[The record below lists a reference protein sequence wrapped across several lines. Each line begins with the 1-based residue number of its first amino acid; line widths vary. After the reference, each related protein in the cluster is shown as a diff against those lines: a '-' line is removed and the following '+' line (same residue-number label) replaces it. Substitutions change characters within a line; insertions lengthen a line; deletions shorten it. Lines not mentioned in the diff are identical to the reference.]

1 MNKHFNKRLLALIL
15 SAILLIC
22 ACPLSVFASELNGM
36 NTAAMPGSGG
46 DGPPSD
52 STGMSDIDL
61 GFDLDID
68 ENFDTD
74 ISAELTEDI
83 KLRDTFTKHYTDGKG
98 KYYAVVFP
106 EQVHYLENGEWK
118 EIDNSLTLNKQGNA
132 YISGNKS
139 FKTGFS
145 KSSSSA
151 ELVTIEEGIY
161 KLSWGISFDAGS
173 ELKDVISSS
182 DIAMNE
188 TGSMTPVNARLT
200 ENRSDGLNENGTA
213 ARITKENIGD
223 LGKAFSGISY
233 DGILG
238 DKVDLRYSVLH
249 GKVKED
255 VILNSA
261 SDFRSY
267 TLTVNTYG
275 LNATKLPDNRV
286 SFKNSDG
293 ETIFTIG
300 TPWMKDSDASVSD
313 NIAVTVIQNGTTA
326 YIKYEPDR
334 EWLNDAERV
343 YPVLIDPDVTT
354 RTFKSNYI
362 DTYVYEGD
370 SASSARANETT
381 MIVGNNGGKIH
392 YSYLKILDIPE
403 LPGLN
408 YRLRNIKLY
417 IPTKKAGNQKLNLYE
432 VTQPW
437 NPNTITYANQPSSE
451 LIVSGASRG
460 QINLSSWED
469 SKLEEWVNISAFF
482 QSSSWN
488 GFKIAHTANVEND
501 YTEIYTSESSTS
513 RPYMYFEY
521 IHVPVESIKDNAVY
535 SFVNSASGKY
545 LTVHNGLTDNGT
557 NIYQYTKNNTLS
569 QAFRLSYN
577 SIYDYFYIRSMCSNS
592 LLRFNY
598 GNDVSETGYTYTN
611 VYLEEEYDN
620 ADINTE
626 WLIVPHGNNDLFK
639 VVSAGDPNLA
649 LTAYGTAN
657 GTASGTT
664 NTSAGNVFV
673 SRFTGASNQL
683 WKLESGGCQVS
694 SYAEDIRDVTQSK
707 TVSESSTTLQF
718 VCPVENFGDYIT
730 WSSSNQAVATVSD
743 DGKVTAKKAG
753 YTTISAYI
761 SLDGDEEEYTCD
773 VYVRLADG
781 TYYINNVN
789 NNFCIKCL
797 GSIPYENSTLVGS
810 SFYGTSEPTDRSQM
824 FKIKYLGNGC
834 YSVRSMLDNSMGWAN
849 VSNKLVMTTIGT
861 SDSSIPA
868 NAKWVINSSTRGYY
882 FRIPSTASM
891 AITSPTSSLA
901 DITINSLSLSNTSQ
915 MWTIKPITASYH
927 GVTIKNSVNSLVI
940 DDSSTFTAAVYS
952 TYNSFNGGNVTW
964 SVSNGTGS
972 ATVNSSTGRVTG
984 VSQGT
989 VTVTATY
996 KYSYSTSWTA
1006 SKTLTIIPLAD
1017 GTYYFTNIEHD
1028 QVLQSTSND
1037 TKFKVSEV
1045 DGETDQRW
1053 RLELVGNFEYKII
1066 SLVNNKAV
1074 TAPTSLND
1082 DLTLTDYTAASN
1094 QRWLITVLGNAQNRQ
1109 YKLSPASSTAN
1120 YMAAGDT
1127 LISSTPNVELRANR
1141 SDNKD
1146 EWKLAKAI
1154 YGSKPYIVKNEKNP
1168 NCHGYAMMR
1177 NDAPKD
1183 WNLLSKSY
1191 AESIAKPSEILGDV
1205 YTTAQ
1210 KKQLADYCKI
1220 DFENW
1225 LTVNGYT
1232 YEYESNFHNNGSN
1245 KNLEINQYRVVMR
1258 TGYRNVIT
1266 ENGYE
1271 NLMDYHFWYQTYNGQ
1286 WANKHGQM
1294 NSVLLP
1300 ENVTPY
1306 TEGTSGWDL
1315 NTGDGFYDSPIYVYI
1330 ITVSDQGGN

>member
-1 MNKHFNKRLLALIL
+1 MKKHFNKRLLALIL

-68 ENFDTD
+68 ENFDTG

-151 ELVTIEEGIY
+151 ELVTIEEGMY

-188 TGSMTPVNARLT
+188 TGSMPPVNARLT
-200 ENRSDGLNENGTA
+200 ENRSDGLNEKGTA
-213 ARITKENIGD
+213 TRITKENIGD

-275 LNATKLPDNRV
+275 LNATKLPDNRI

-403 LPGLN
+403 LPGLD
-408 YRLRNIKLY
+408 YRLRTIKLY

-437 NPNTITYANQPSSE
+437 NPNAITYANQPSSE
-451 LIVSGASRG
+451 LIVSGASMG

-521 IHVPVESIKDNAVY
+521 IHVPVESIKNNAVY

-577 SIYDYFYIRSMCSNS
+577 STYDYFYIRAMCDSNGSNS

-620 ADINTE
+620 ADVNTE
-626 WLIVPHGNNDLFK
+626 
-639 VVSAGDPNLA
+639 
-649 LTAYGTAN
+649 
-657 GTASGTT
+657 
-664 NTSAGNVFV
+664 
-673 SRFTGASNQL
+673 
-683 WKLESGGCQVS
+683 
-694 SYAEDIRDVTQSK
+694 
-707 TVSESSTTLQF
+707 
-718 VCPVENFGDYIT
+718 
-730 WSSSNQAVATVSD
+730 
-743 DGKVTAKKAG
+743 
-753 YTTISAYI
+753 
-761 SLDGDEEEYTCD
+761 
-773 VYVRLADG
+773 
-781 TYYINNVN
+781 
-789 NNFCIKCL
+789 
-797 GSIPYENSTLVGS
+797 
-810 SFYGTSEPTDRSQM
+810 
-824 FKIKYLGNGC
+824 
-834 YSVRSMLDNSMGWAN
+834 
-849 VSNKLVMTTIGT
+849 
-861 SDSSIPA
+861 
-868 NAKWVINSSTRGYY
+868 
-882 FRIPSTASM
+882 
-891 AITSPTSSLA
+891 
-901 DITINSLSLSNTSQ
+901 
-915 MWTIKPITASYH
+915 
-927 GVTIKNSVNSLVI
+927 
-940 DDSSTFTAAVYS
+940 
-952 TYNSFNGGNVTW
+952 
-964 SVSNGTGS
+964 
-972 ATVNSSTGRVTG
+972 
-984 VSQGT
+984 
-989 VTVTATY
+989 
-996 KYSYSTSWTA
+996 
-1006 SKTLTIIPLAD
+1006 
-1017 GTYYFTNIEHD
+1017 
-1028 QVLQSTSND
+1028 
-1037 TKFKVSEV
+1037 
-1045 DGETDQRW
+1045 
-1053 RLELVGNFEYKII
+1053 
-1066 SLVNNKAV
+1066 
-1074 TAPTSLND
+1074 
-1082 DLTLTDYTAASN
+1082 
-1094 QRWLITVLGNAQNRQ
+1094 
-1109 YKLSPASSTAN
+1109 
-1120 YMAAGDT
+1120 
-1127 LISSTPNVELRANR
+1127 
-1141 SDNKD
+1141 
-1146 EWKLAKAI
+1146 
-1154 YGSKPYIVKNEKNP
+1154 
-1168 NCHGYAMMR
+1168 
-1177 NDAPKD
+1177 
-1183 WNLLSKSY
+1183 
-1191 AESIAKPSEILGDV
+1191 
-1205 YTTAQ
+1205 
-1210 KKQLADYCKI
+1210 
-1220 DFENW
+1220 
-1225 LTVNGYT
+1225 
-1232 YEYESNFHNNGSN
+1232 
-1245 KNLEINQYRVVMR
+1245 
-1258 TGYRNVIT
+1258 
-1266 ENGYE
+1266 
-1271 NLMDYHFWYQTYNGQ
+1271 
-1286 WANKHGQM
+1286 
-1294 NSVLLP
+1294 
-1300 ENVTPY
+1300 
-1306 TEGTSGWDL
+1306 
-1315 NTGDGFYDSPIYVYI
+1315 
-1330 ITVSDQGGN
+1330 

>member
-1 MNKHFNKRLLALIL
+1 
-15 SAILLIC
+15 
-22 ACPLSVFASELNGM
+22 
-36 NTAAMPGSGG
+36 MPGSGG
-46 DGPPSD
+46 DGPPPD
-52 STGMSDIDL
+52 STEMSDIDL

-83 KLRDTFTKHYTDGKG
+83 KLRDKHYTDGNG

-151 ELVTIEEGIY
+151 ELVTIEEGMY

-200 ENRSDGLNENGTA
+200 ENRSDGLNEKGTA
-213 ARITKENIGD
+213 AGLTKENIGD

-403 LPGLN
+403 LPGLD
-408 YRLRNIKLY
+408 YRLRTIKLY

-437 NPNTITYANQPSSE
+437 NPNAITYANQPSSE
-451 LIVSGASRG
+451 LIVSGASMG

-521 IHVPVESIKDNAVY
+521 IHVPVESIKDSAVY

-577 SIYDYFYIRSMCSNS
+577 STYDYFYIRAMCDSNGSNS

-639 VVSAGDPNLA
+639 VVSAADPNLA

-694 SYAEDIRDVTQSK
+694 SYAEDISGLTQSK

-718 VCPVENFGDYIT
+718 VCPVENFGDNIT

-789 NNFCIKCL
+789 NNFCINCL

-810 SFYGTSEPTDRSQM
+810 SFYGTSEPTDRGRM

-927 GVTIKNSVNSLVI
+927 GVTIKNTAETVSMGEQLTLS
-940 DDSSTFTAAVYS
+940 AAVYTTS
-952 TYNSFNGGNVTW
+952 NVTYSNEFNW
-964 SVSNGTGS
+964 SVYCTTGEATINASTGIITGVS
-972 ATVNSSTGRVTG
+972 AGRVT
-984 VSQGT
+984 
-989 VTVTATY
+989 
-996 KYSYSTSWTA
+996 
-1006 SKTLTIIPLAD
+1006 
-1017 GTYYFTNIEHD
+1017 
-1028 QVLQSTSND
+1028 
-1037 TKFKVSEV
+1037 
-1045 DGETDQRW
+1045 
-1053 RLELVGNFEYKII
+1053 
-1066 SLVNNKAV
+1066 
-1074 TAPTSLND
+1074 
-1082 DLTLTDYTAASN
+1082 
-1094 QRWLITVLGNAQNRQ
+1094 ITVKHKTTN
-1109 YKLSPASSTAN
+1109 LSVN
-1120 YMAAGDT
+1120 KIFYVT
-1127 LISSTPNVELRANR
+1127 LPT
-1141 SDNKD
+1141 
-1146 EWKLAKAI
+1146 
-1154 YGSKPYIVKNEKNP
+1154 
-1168 NCHGYAMMR
+1168 
-1177 NDAPKD
+1177 
-1183 WNLLSKSY
+1183 
-1191 AESIAKPSEILGDV
+1191 
-1205 YTTAQ
+1205 
-1210 KKQLADYCKI
+1210 
-1220 DFENW
+1220 
-1225 LTVNGYT
+1225 
-1232 YEYESNFHNNGSN
+1232 
-1245 KNLEINQYRVVMR
+1245 
-1258 TGYRNVIT
+1258 
-1266 ENGYE
+1266 NGYE
-1271 NLMDYHFWYQTYNGQ
+1271 LDYKPILWDYTPVVESTNCYAYAINNQVNPDSNVFFDKTQQMGDYADERFTAFTKDAICAAVQADYAKYNLVFSKNLIFREIDKNSVCPAGTYKVALVVGIDYSNGVIDYHWYRQ
-1286 WANKHGQM
+1286 
-1294 NSVLLP
+1294 NSDGLWSHKPGISEVKCVDNSGDLIVDP
-1300 ENVTPY
+1300 ETA
-1306 TEGTSGWDL
+1306 DR
-1315 NTGDGFYDSPIYVYI
+1315 GFYTNFLGYYAVSPWNNYY
-1330 ITVSDQGGN
+1330 SN

>member
-1 MNKHFNKRLLALIL
+1 MKPPVKSRLLALIL

-22 ACPLSVFASELNGM
+22 ACPLSVFASELNRM

-61 GFDLDID
+61 GFNLDID

-151 ELVTIEEGIY
+151 ELVTIEEGMY

-200 ENRSDGLNENGTA
+200 ENRSDGLNEKGTA
-213 ARITKENIGD
+213 TRITKENIGD

-233 DGILG
+233 DGVLG

-403 LPGLN
+403 LPGLD
-408 YRLRNIKLY
+408 YRLRTIKLY

-437 NPNTITYANQPSSE
+437 NPNAITYANQPSSE
-451 LIVSGASRG
+451 LIVSGASMG

-521 IHVPVESIKDNAVY
+521 IHVPVESIKNNAVY

-577 SIYDYFYIRSMCSNS
+577 STYDYFYIRAMCDSNGSNS

-620 ADINTE
+620 ADVNTE

-639 VVSAGDPNLA
+639 VVSAADPNLA

-657 GTASGTT
+657 GTASGMT

-694 SYAEDIRDVTQSK
+694 SYAEDISGVTQSQ

-718 VCPVENFGDYIT
+718 VCPVENFGDYISWAST
-730 WSSSNQAVATVSD
+730 NTAVAAIDSS
-743 DGKVTAKKAG
+743 GKVTAKKAG
-753 YTTISAYI
+753 TARIYTHVYYA
-761 SLDGDEEEYTCD
+761 DGGETEYSVT
-773 VYVRLADG
+773 VYVTLANK
-781 TYYINNVN
+781 TYYINNVD
-789 NNFCIKCL
+789 NNFRIE
-797 GSIPYENSTLVGS
+797 YENMTDLSENAVLEVYNS
-810 SFYGTSEPTDRSQM
+810 GTDEPTNRSRM
-824 FKIKYLGNGC
+824 FKIKHLGNSV
-834 YSVRSMLDNSMGWAN
+834 YSIRSMLDNSMGWTNA
-849 VSNKLVMTTIGT
+849 SGKLVMTTIGT

-868 NAKWVINSSTRGYY
+868 NAKWKINSNSNGYC
-882 FRIPSTASM
+882 FVSM
-891 AITSPTSSLA
+891 ASSQGHAVTSPASSGGNLTVNSYSVSA
-901 DITINSLSLSNTSQ
+901 NQSWTIN
-915 MWTIKPITASYH
+915 PITASYH
-927 GVTIKNSVNSLVI
+927 GVTIKPTSKTVSMGRQLAL
-940 DDSSTFTAAVYS
+940 SAVSYTTSNTSYS
-952 TYNSFNGGNVTW
+952 NEFNW
-964 SVSNGTGS
+964 SVYCTTGE
-972 ATVNSSTGRVTG
+972 ATINASTGIITG
-984 VSQGT
+984 VSAGR
-989 VTVTATY
+989 VSITARHR
-996 KYSYSTSWTA
+996 A
-1006 SKTLTIIPLAD
+1006 
-1017 GTYYFTNIEHD
+1017 TN
-1028 QVLQSTSND
+1028 
-1037 TKFKVSEV
+1037 
-1045 DGETDQRW
+1045 W
-1053 RLELVGNFEYKII
+1053 
-1066 SLVNNKAV
+1066 
-1074 TAPTSLND
+1074 
-1082 DLTLTDYTAASN
+1082 YT
-1094 QRWLITVLGNAQNRQ
+1094 
-1109 YKLSPASSTAN
+1109 
-1120 YMAAGDT
+1120 
-1127 LISSTPNVELRANR
+1127 
-1141 SDNKD
+1141 
-1146 EWKLAKAI
+1146 
-1154 YGSKPYIVKNEKNP
+1154 
-1168 NCHGYAMMR
+1168 
-1177 NDAPKD
+1177 
-1183 WNLLSKSY
+1183 
-1191 AESIAKPSEILGDV
+1191 SEIFYVTLP
-1205 YTTAQ
+1205 T
-1210 KKQLADYCKI
+1210 
-1220 DFENW
+1220 
-1225 LTVNGYT
+1225 
-1232 YEYESNFHNNGSN
+1232 
-1245 KNLEINQYRVVMR
+1245 
-1258 TGYRNVIT
+1258 
-1266 ENGYE
+1266 NGYE
-1271 NLMDYHFWYQTYNGQ
+1271 LDYSPTLWNYSPMINNNNCYAYAINNQVYPSENRIWYKQQMGEYADEFFTAFTKNAIYSAVQADYAKYNFVFSKSLMFQEIDRDAVCPAGTYKVALVVGVTDNGELDYHWYRQDSDGLWSHKPGKNEV
-1286 WANKHGQM
+1286 KRVD
-1294 NSVLLP
+1294 NSGDLIVDP
-1300 ENVTPY
+1300 ETA
-1306 TEGTSGWDL
+1306 DR
-1315 NTGDGFYDSPIYVYI
+1315 GFYTNFLGYYAVSPWNNYYSASSSSNISPNYESMLIDSINCYLINNKIYKGIRCYK
-1330 ITVSDQGGN
+1330 